1 MLESSRRL
9 EQPYFSWRLTN
20 VFALLQP
27 GAQRIW
33 QLCKVTLNVELE
45 PMTLNPWSC
54 STDWASQTKIG
65 TNAHS
70 AKLQYSICL
79 NRWTSRGFLS
89 TVSES
94 AKFRWVSSNRKILY
108 NAIWCITNRLS
119 LHNALLTFYFSFGL
133 IFLLTLPLHK
143 QLEDGND
150 EAPCKCTV
158 SNLSLGQPLSSIP
171 QTLSLAD
178 WLEFSV
184 LRMVL
189 SWYK

>member
-143 QLEDGND
+143 QLEDGN
-150 EAPCKCTV
+150 ERGTLQVHCFQFESWSTTV
-158 SNLSLGQPLSSIP
+158 IHSTNPFIG
-171 QTLSLAD
+171 
-178 WLEFSV
+178 WLIGVFCFENGPV
-184 LRMVL
+184 LV
-189 SWYK
+189 